1 MRTPVLKNEVIIDV
15 VTADFV
21 TVVVPCRNEA
31 KYIRL
36 FLEGLLRQE
45 TGGLPWEVII
55 ADGLS
60 TDGTREI
67 LRECCAREPRIRMID
82 NAAQSVASG
91 LNAAIRSAAGNIIIR
106 MDCHTEYAPDYIR
119 KCVETLKATGA
130 DNVGGPARTIA
141 NSLMAKAI
149 SAAYHSP
156 FSTGGAKFHNENY
169 EGSVDTVTYGCWY
182 KSKLEE
188 LGLFDEMLIRNQDD
202 EFNLRLTR
210 AGGVIWQS
218 PAIVSF
224 YHARSDLRSLF
235 RQYMQYGFW
244 KVLVIRK
251 LRVPGSWRQLVP
263 GVFSLCYLIAL
274 ILCVIALIAQ
284 SSFYLTLVGSIW
296 GASLALYGIA
306 CLGASSFAT
315 KRYGW
320 SIFPLLPAAFAT
332 FHVSYGLGFLFGVA
346 YWSFYKPT
354 PGGRAF
360 TKLSR

>member
-1 MRTPVLKNEVIIDV
+1 MSDSVTVII
-15 VTADFV
+15 
-21 TVVVPCRNEA
+21 PCRNEA
-31 KYIRL
+31 KHIRL
-36 FLEGLLRQE
+36 FLEGLVRQE
-45 TGGLPWEVII
+45 AASLPWEVII
-55 ADGLS
+55 ADGMS
-60 TDGTREI
+60 TDGTREV
-67 LRECCAREPRIRMID
+67 LRECCVREPRIRVID
-82 NAAQSVASG
+82 NPAQSVASG
-91 LNAAIRSAAGNIIIR
+91 LNAAIRVAAGNIIIR
-106 MDCHTEYAPDYIR
+106 MDCHTEYAPDYIL

-251 LRVPGSWRQLVP
+251 HRMPGSWRHLVP
-263 GVFSLCYLIAL
+263 GVFSLCNLVALIAC
-274 ILCVIALIAQ
+274 IVSMIAQ
-284 SSFYLTLVGSIW
+284 SSFYLTVIGSIW
-296 GASLALYGIA
+296 GASLALYALA
-306 CLGASSFAT
+306 CLGASSIAT

-320 SIFPLLPAAFAT
+320 SIFPLLPAAFVT
-332 FHVSYGLGFLFGVA
+332 FHVSYGLGFLFGMA
-346 YWSFYKPT
+346 YWSLHKPAQ
-354 PGGRAF
+354 GGRAF

>member
-1 MRTPVLKNEVIIDV
+1 MNDAAT
-15 VTADFV
+15 DFV
-21 TVVVPCRNEA
+21 TVIVPCRNEA
-31 KYIRL
+31 KHIRL
-36 FLEGLLRQE
+36 FLEGLVLQE
-45 TGGLPWEVII
+45 TEGLPWEVII
-55 ADGLS
+55 ADGMS
-60 TDGTREI
+60 TDGTRDV
-67 LRECCAREPRIRMID
+67 LKECCQREPRIRMID
-82 NAAQSVASG
+82 NPARSVASG
-91 LNAAIRSAAGNIIIR
+91 LNAAIRAAAGNIIVR

-119 KCVETLKATGA
+119 KCVDTLRTTGA

-141 NSLMAKAI
+141 DSLMAKAI

-169 EGSVDTVTYGCWY
+169 EGCVDTVTYGCWY

-188 LGLFDEMLIRNQDD
+188 LGLFDEALIRNQDD

-210 AGGVIWQS
+210 AGGIIWQS

-224 YHARSDLRSLF
+224 YHPRGNLRSLF

-251 LRVPGSWRQLVP
+251 HKLPGSWRHLVP
-263 GVFSLCYLIAL
+263 GVFSLCNLLALISCIIAL
-274 ILCVIALIAQ
+274 LSQ
-284 SSFYLTLVGSIW
+284 SSFYLSLIGTTW
-296 GASLALYGIA
+296 AASLALYVLA

-315 KRYGW
+315 RRYGW
-320 SIFPLLPAAFAT
+320 SIFPLLPPAFMT

-346 YWSFYKPT
+346 YWTFYKPA
-354 PGGRAF
+354 PGGQAF